1 MPSLDDLRD
10 VPQRILATTNKALGD
25 IGGTIVSIA
34 KPVMS
39 SLPGRKGGPSTPPLP
54 PPPPPPLSTQAV
66 LWVRRNPG
74 KVVLGSVLVSAA
86 LVAGSMAF
94 KAGKARREH
103 ERRSRIL
110 RGGDGARREVVVV
123 TNVATAEG
131 VAMALDMEERGF
143 IVFVAVPDQAKANEV
158 QNWQREH
165 IFSVIVP
172 ELTEVG
178 DVQVLVAEVSAYLEE
193 INSGITGSRSVVGSG
208 LSSDNTRSGVSS
220 AHTFASPVFS
230 TSSSFMLV
238 EEDEHLSSSP
248 LPPAI
253 MSTSTGQSID
263 LDKANAVSE
272 KHTVQLEN
280 SVPPRLQSNHVA
292 GPLYRLSAVIIN
304 PKDTVMGSI
313 ENLEVKAWRRCFDIN
328 VTSTIQIAH
337 QFLPLLKSTTA
348 LPEPRSRS
356 PRVIVI
362 TSAIAS
368 STGLPYQSAV
378 CASHH
383 ALVSIAD
390 SLRREVQQK
399 GIDVVCLKTGSI
411 RPPSPIKVR
420 NKE

>member
-74 KVVLGSVLVSAA
+74 KVVLGELNTF
-86 LVAGSMAF
+86 GAF
-94 KAGKARREH
+94 
-103 ERRSRIL
+103 L
-110 RGGDGARREVVVV
+110 TVV
-123 TNVATAEG
+123 TNVTTAEG

-158 QNWQREH
+158 QNWEREH
-165 IFSVIVP
+165 IFAVIVP
-172 ELTEVG
+172 ELTEMG

-193 INSGITGSRSVVGSG
+193 INSGIAGPRSMVGSG

-248 LPPAI
+248 LPPAT

-263 LDKANAVSE
+263 LDKANAASE
-272 KHTVQLEN
+272 KHTVQLEH

-304 PKDTVMGSI
+304 PQDTVMGSI
-313 ENLEVKAWRRCFDIN
+313 ENLEVKAWRRCLDIN

-348 LPEPRSRS
+348 LPEPRARS
-356 PRVIVI
+356 PRVILI

-383 ALVSIAD
+383 ALISIAD

-399 GIDVVCLKTGSI
+399 GIDVVCLKTGGI